1 MSIYDH
7 RTKPAYGNF
16 TVRRSYSRNPH
27 ILKWWTPAH
36 DQLITKQIEREQW
49 LWYWGI
55 TDEIV
60 ATTPPETIQAWQQT
74 DPLCSK
80 YAWYNVLMYFAASR
94 AEVLGLTKGIRKP
107 KWKTCSLCNKRFVED
122 SLPVPLVRRLGIDHL
137 NFCAPCLRDTVLQG
151 SGSDSLTREQVLAY
165 LRDLSNV
172 LQRVPNQNYGEG
184 IEDLHDLDSQERLAV
199 LQLLERK
206 PTVRRV
212 KELFGS
218 WLNALVE
225 AGVLED
231 GTRRT
236 SRGTQ
241 CIAKDGH
248 VCLSLGEKTI
258 DDFLCSHGISHE
270 KEPLYPERNFRGDF
284 LVSGIFI
291 EYFGLKGDPDYD
303 AKTRLKQRICKKHGI
318 KLISVYPSDLVSLK
332 KLERKLLGGLR
343 QSD

>member
-16 TVRRSYSRNPH
+16 TVKRSYSKNPH

-36 DQLITKQIEREQW
+36 DQLITKQIEKEQW

-60 ATTPPETIQAWQQT
+60 AATPPETIQTWQHA

-80 YAWYNVLMYFAASR
+80 YAWNSILMYFAASR
-94 AEVLGLTKGIRKP
+94 AEVLGLTKQIRKP
-107 KWKTCSLCNKRFVED
+107 KWKTCPLCQEEFVED
-122 SLPVPLVRRLGIDHL
+122 SLPGPLVKRLGIDHL
-137 NFCAPCLRDTVLQG
+137 DFCAPCLRDTVLQ
-151 SGSDSLTREQVLAY
+151 STGSDSLAREEVLAY
-165 LRDLSNV
+165 LRDLSDV
-172 LQRVPNQNYGEG
+172 LQRVPNQGYGEG
-184 IEDLHDLDSQERLAV
+184 IEDLYGLDFQERLDV
-199 LQLLERK
+199 LQLLRRK

-225 AGVLED
+225 AEVLED

-258 DDFLCSHGISHE
+258 DDFLYDRGIPHE
-270 KEPLYPERNFRGDF
+270 KEPRYPGGNFRGDF
-284 LVSGIFI
+284 SVNGVLI
-291 EYFGLKGDPDYD
+291 EYFGLQGNPEYD
-303 AKTRLKQRICKKHGI
+303 AKTKQKQRICKKHGI
-318 KLISVYPSDLVSLK
+318 QLISLYPSDLVSLK
-332 KLERKLLGGLR
+332 KLNGKLLKVL
-343 QSD
+343 QE